1 MKGFIPANPS
11 RIPDRISPNKI
22 FIGQFGNL
30 TDFFSVKIFELSGL
44 KSMAKNYFLYF
55 GKSVVTEKIR
65 QGPFC
70 IKQGSA
76 QETTNIFLM

>member
-1 MKGFIPANPS
+1 MLFRMLHERLHPRQSFPYT
-11 RIPDRISPNKI
+11 RPDFPNKI

-70 IKQGSA
+70 I
-76 QETTNIFLM
+76 